1 VRSRQAGR
9 SVVPSGDTPLGGAP
23 STTLEPEAPLAGVS
37 SMAITA
43 AARRVARRWRDQA
56 SAGAAGLPPS
66 YNEQVEGLVAA
77 LALAVDQQRPEY
89 VTQLLPRPDARLG
102 CRLVEMLQTELLAT
116 WSDADPPPTP
126 AAMLGTL
133 NALQLVR
140 QAIERHDGQQLAAQ
154 LSGVQGLELFI
165 EVIHDLRSPLTSI
178 LFLAETLQR
187 EQSGA
192 VNDVQHRQLGLIYS
206 AALGLSSIVSD
217 AIELARG
224 GSELADGDAT
234 PFSITELVD
243 SVRAI
248 VRPLAEEKSLAVRL
262 VIPEVDRRVGHPV
275 ALSRV
280 LLNLTTNALKFTD
293 RGLVE
298 IACDDRGDGRVVI
311 SVQDTG
317 PGINPTEIATL
328 FQPFRRAR
336 GRPGYCFSGTGLG
349 LAITRRLVEALGSS
363 LQFETRAGWGT
374 RFFFELQLPAH
385 IAFAAHSSAPR
396 AR

>member
-9 SVVPSGDTPLGGAP
+9 PVVHRGGAPLGGAP
-23 STTLEPEAPLAGVS
+23 TARLDVDRPLAGVAS
-37 SMAITA
+37 LAITA

-56 SAGAAGLPPS
+56 SAGAGLPPS
-66 YNEQVEGLVAA
+66 YNELVDGLLAA
-77 LALAVDQQRPEY
+77 LALAVDQKRPEY

-102 CRLVEMLQTELLAT
+102 MQLVDMLHSELLTT
-116 WSDADPPPTP
+116 WSEEDPPPAP
-126 AAMLGTL
+126 AAILGTMT
-133 NALQLVR
+133 ALQLVR
-140 QAIERHDGQQLAAQ
+140 QAIERHDEHQLAAQ

-224 GSELADGDAT
+224 GIELADGEAT
-234 PFSITELVD
+234 PFSLTELFD
-243 SVRAI
+243 SVSAI
-248 VRPLAEEKSLAVRL
+248 VRPLAEEKGLAVRL
-262 VIPEVDRRVGHPV
+262 VVPEADRRVGHPV

-298 IACDDRGDGRVVI
+298 IACDDRGEGRVVL

-317 PGINPTEIATL
+317 PGINPNELGTL

-349 LAITRRLVEALGSS
+349 LAITRRLVDALGST

-374 RFFFELQLPAH
+374 RFFFELQAPAH
-385 IAFAAHSSAPR
+385 DSLSPHPSAPH
-396 AR
+396 AV

>member
-1 VRSRQAGR
+1 
-9 SVVPSGDTPLGGAP
+9 
-23 STTLEPEAPLAGVS
+23 
-37 SMAITA
+37 
-43 AARRVARRWRDQA
+43 DQA

-234 PFSITELVD
+234 
-243 SVRAI
+243 
-248 VRPLAEEKSLAVRL
+248 
-262 VIPEVDRRVGHPV
+262 G
-275 ALSRV
+275 
-280 LLNLTTNALKFTD
+280 
-293 RGLVE
+293 
-298 IACDDRGDGRVVI
+298 
-311 SVQDTG
+311 
-317 PGINPTEIATL
+317 IATL